1 MYKATMNLI
10 YLIGHEAVIDI
21 YSFLFHYSFCIFSV
35 LRHFVSLQML
45 VLAERATPYPGYLS
59 ILMRENL

>member
-10 YLIGHEAVIDI
+10 YLIGHEVVIDI
-21 YSFLFHYSFCIFSV
+21 YSFLFHYPFCISSV

-45 VLAERATPYPGYLS
+45 VLAETATPYPEYS
-59 ILMRENL
+59 FILMRKNL